1 MNNLVNLWT
10 SIESLTVS
18 REIEKLFALQGK
30 PVVKSQV
37 SEFVEELSI
46 RNIPAGAVIAG
57 IQKLKDQDLKTI
69 KLSTI
74 LEASRDNLYR
84 EELQKKECQYCNK
97 NGCVMVKTKLGE
109 SIYKFAL
116 ACICQNG
123 DEFKR
128 IHGSMKWNGE
138 QIQYAKIKNKFYEFR
153 ICDPDILKDWSDKK

>member
-1 MNNLVNLWT
+1 VNNLVNLWT
-10 SIESLTVS
+10 SIESLTVT

-30 PVVKSQV
+30 PVVKAQV

-74 LEASRDNLYR
+74 LEASRDNIYR
-84 EELQKKECQYCNK
+84 EEMQKKDCQYCQK
-97 NGCVMVKTKLGE
+97 NGCIMVKTKLGE
-109 SIYKFAL
+109 SFYKFPL
-116 ACICQNG
+116 ACICENG

-128 IHGSMKWNGE
+128 IHGAIKWNGKK
-138 QIQYAKIKNKFYEFR
+138 IQYGKLKNKFYEFE
-153 ICDPDILKDWSDKK
+153 ICHLDILKDWSDKK